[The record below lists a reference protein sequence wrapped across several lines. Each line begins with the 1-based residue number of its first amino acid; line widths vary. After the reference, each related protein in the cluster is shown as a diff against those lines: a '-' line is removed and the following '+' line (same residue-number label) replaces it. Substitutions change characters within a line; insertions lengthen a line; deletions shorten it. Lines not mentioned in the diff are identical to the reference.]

1 MMRNADSRHAAYA
14 AISLEQKSHRGEPHA
29 LSATLVANHTPERS
43 RRVEPALE
51 CCDPRTFWRKLPI
64 DREAAARSFD
74 RKGQYVLRS
83 TTEGRGGLT
92 LAELAHVSDRDSLP

>member
-1 MMRNADSRHAAYA
+1 MMRNADPRQAAYA
-14 AISLEQKSHRGEPHA
+14 AISLEQKSHRSERHA
-29 LSATLVANHTPERS
+29 LSSTLVANHAPERS

-51 CCDPRTFWRKLPI
+51 CCDPRAFWRKLPI
-64 DREAAARSFD
+64 DGETAAGPLD

-83 TTEGRGGLT
+83 AAESGRSLT